1 MLIYWG
7 EEIDMDVHSAKLNWD
22 KFECG
27 LCDYE
32 ATDIEN
38 LEIHLS
44 TCEYYKCEV
53 CDEKNIAVY

>member
-1 MLIYWG
+1 M
-7 EEIDMDVHSAKLNWD
+7 EVHSAKLNWD

-44 TCEYYKCEV
+44 TCEYYKC
-53 CDEKNIAVY
+53 DEKNIAVY